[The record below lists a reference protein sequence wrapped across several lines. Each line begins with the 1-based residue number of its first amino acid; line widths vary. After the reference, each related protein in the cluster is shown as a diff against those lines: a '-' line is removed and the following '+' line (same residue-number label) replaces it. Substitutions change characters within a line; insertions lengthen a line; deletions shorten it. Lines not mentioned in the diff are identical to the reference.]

1 MIYID
6 KPKKCSFGRS
16 SHMISDNSSEE
27 LINFAKKIGLKIE
40 WIQKRGKYDEHFD
53 VMNSKYRQ
61 AIKAGAKLITLTEFG
76 KILIDKKEKSNNEN
90 RRIHKNI

>member
-53 VMNSKYRQ
+53 VMNSKYPGNKSGGE
-61 AIKAGAKLITLTEFG
+61 INY
-76 KILIDKKEKSNNEN
+76 IDG
-90 RRIHKNI
+90 IW